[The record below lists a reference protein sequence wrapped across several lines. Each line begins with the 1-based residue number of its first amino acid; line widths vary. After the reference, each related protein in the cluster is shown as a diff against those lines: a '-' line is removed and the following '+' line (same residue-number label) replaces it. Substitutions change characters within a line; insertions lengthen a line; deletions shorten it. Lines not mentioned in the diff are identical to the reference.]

1 MEPSQYEVPAT
12 LKNGTEIVIRAIRPD
27 DSGALRDQFV
37 KHLSTESVR
46 LRFHG
51 LRRAPSETEAF
62 RLTNIDFVDQVALVV
77 TPRHNPKE
85 LIGVARY
92 IVDDD
97 GPRHELAE
105 VAFLVLDEYQ
115 GKGIGSLLLK
125 HLAILAQI
133 RGIQEL
139 RADVLADNQA
149 MLRVIEQSG
158 FPTRRSTSFGV
169 VRLVLSIAQDTVT
182 PA

>member
-1 MEPSQYEVPAT
+1 MEPSQYEVSAT
-12 LKNGTEIVIRAIRPD
+12 LKDGTAIIIRAIRPD
-27 DSGALRDQFV
+27 DSGPLREQFV
-37 KHLSTESVR
+37 NHLSTESVR

-51 LRRAPSETEAF
+51 LRRAPSVNEAE
-62 RLTNIDFVDQVALVV
+62 RLTNVDFIDHVALVA
-77 TPRHNPKE
+77 TPQANLKE

-97 GPRHELAE
+97 RPRRDLAE
-105 VAFLVLDEYQ
+105 VAFLILDEYQ
-115 GKGIGSLLLK
+115 GKGLGTLLFK
-125 HLAILAQI
+125 HLALLAKT
-133 RGIQEL
+133 RGIREL

-169 VRLVLSIAQDTVT
+169 VRLMISLTDQPVATG
-182 PA
+182 

>member
-1 MEPSQYEVPAT
+1 MEPSQYEVPVT
-12 LKNGTEIVIRAIRPD
+12 LKDGTEIIIRAIRPD
-27 DSGALRDQFV
+27 DSGSLREQFV

-51 LRRAPSETEAF
+51 LRRAPSESEAF
-62 RLTNIDFVDQVALVV
+62 RLTNIDFVDHVALVA
-77 TPRHNPKE
+77 TPRSDPKE

-92 IVDDD
+92 TVDDE
-97 GPRHELAE
+97 GPRHDLAE

-115 GKGIGSLLLK
+115 GKGVGTQLLK
-125 HLAILAQI
+125 HLAILAKT
-133 RGIQEL
+133 RGIHEL

-158 FPTRRSTSFGV
+158 FRVRRSIGSGV
-169 VRLVLSIAQDTVT
+169 VQLVLSIAEEV
-182 PA
+182 ASA